1 VLAERIEAGARIV
14 ATLGQVLPDHRVVT
28 DLESLLTDYRQT
40 EQALRTETDTDRTLA
55 RLAVV
60 TERLAPVVDVLVQAE
75 RLRAQADELRAQ
87 AVLKRAD
94 ALHRVLTPRVV
105 LACIVALGT
114 LIGGAIG
121 LPIDEIASSW
131 IRPAISQETQP

>member
-1 VLAERIEAGARIV
+1 M
-14 ATLGQVLPDHRVVT
+14 ATLGQVLPDHRVVS

-87 AVLKRAD
+87 AALKRA
-94 ALHRVLTPRVV
+94 AAIHRVLTPRVV
-105 LACIVALGT
+105 LAGIVVLGT

-121 LPIDEIASSW
+121 LPIDEIASGW
-131 IRPAISQETQP
+131 IRPAISQEIDP